1 MRYEIIATP
10 EQKEKFKKVAKT
22 KMIARG
28 MKYSDI
34 AREVAYG
41 EKTIYYFFSKGK
53 WSRFLSAYL
62 AEKLNIKEE
71 EWK

>member
-10 EQKEKFKKVAKT
+10 EQKENFKRVAKK
-22 KMIARG
+22 KMIERG
-28 MKYSDI
+28 MKYSDL
-34 AREVAYG
+34 AKEVAYG
-41 EKTIYYFFSKGK
+41 ENTIYYFFSKGK

-62 AEKLNIKEE
+62 ATKLDIREE